1 MKRQVSSK
9 QDRTRQKLKLNE
21 MEIISLTDK
30 NFKVIV
36 IKLSLNLLK
45 EYKKLKDV
53 KYGVKNIKHGGGH
66 KNVEILECTPT

>member
-1 MKRQVSSK
+1 
-9 QDRTRQKLKLNE
+9 

>member
-53 KYGVKNIKHGGGH
+53 KYGVKNIKRRRRRV
-66 KNVEILECTPT
+66 NMQSC